1 MIRRKFHFDSPQMKL
16 RRGKLRNNPTDYE
29 DKLWKFLRR
38 NGLGVKFRRQ
48 YSIDNYV
55 VDFYCPEW
63 RLAVELEGKVHLKRK
78 KYDEY
83 RKKYIEAF
91 GIKMINFPNENV
103 NKDIIG
109 VLKEIVNNAP
119 S

>member
-1 MIRRKFHFDSPQMKL
+1 M
-16 RRGKLRNNPTDYE
+16 
-29 DKLWKFLRR
+29 
-38 NGLGVKFRRQ
+38 
-48 YSIDNYV
+48 
-55 VDFYCPEW
+55 
-63 RLAVELEGKVHLKRK
+63 ELEGKVHLKRK